1 MANPLLRDRDVDF
14 VLYDVLKV
22 EQLLTLEPFANHD
35 RRSFDMMLGS
45 VRKFARN
52 RLWPTYK
59 PMDSDPPQFVD
70 GKVLVHPAMHAVF
83 ADLNALGMVVAARP
97 PSVGGDQLPRA
108 VHSFASA
115 YLMAANLSAYGY
127 IGLAAGA
134 AHLLEAFGSETLRAT
149 YMAPIYQGR
158 WLGTMALTEPQAG
171 SSLADVTTR
180 ATPALDGSYRIA
192 GAKIFISA
200 GDHDL
205 TENIVHMVLARIDG
219 APAGTRGV
227 SLFCVPKRR
236 VTAAG
241 LVDNDVAVTGVLHK
255 IGWRGLPSCALAFGD
270 RGDCHGWLVGEPHR
284 GLAAMFQMMNEARI
298 MVGINGVATASVG
311 YHESLA
317 YARERTQ
324 GRQLGA
330 KDPNAAPVAI
340 VQHADVR
347 RMLLRQKAIVEGGL
361 CLVGRTS
368 MYADLAEFAVEVTER
383 ARAQA
388 LLDLLTP
395 VAKSF
400 PAERGFEAN
409 VLALQ
414 IHGGYGYTS
423 EYVVEALMRDQK
435 LNSLHEGT
443 TGIQGLD
450 LLGRKV
456 VAERGAGMQ
465 ALRVE
470 IEITAA
476 AAHAAG
482 LEPTLATAVTTA
494 LATVEH
500 LTLALIAKAATGGP
514 DAMLLHSADYLELFS
529 ILVIAWQHLAMASA
543 ARAVAVA
550 TDEDAAWVDGKLQ
563 AATYWLRTEVPRIA
577 TLAEL
582 CSASEASYVKIADAG
597 F

>member
-14 VLYDVLKV
+14 VLYDVLRV
-22 EQLLTLEPFANHD
+22 EQLLTLAPFASHD
-35 RRSFDMMLGS
+35 RSSFDIMLDS
-45 VRKFARN
+45 VRRFARG

-59 PMDSDPPQFVD
+59 PMDSDPPRFVD
-70 GKVLVHPAMHAVF
+70 GKVTVHPAMHAVF
-83 ADLNALGMVVAARP
+83 ADLCALGMVVAARP
-97 PSVGGDQLPRA
+97 PSAGGDQLPRA

-115 YLMAANLSAYGY
+115 YLMAANASAYGY

-134 AHLLEAFGSETLRAT
+134 AHLLEAFGSAALRET
-149 YMAPIYQGR
+149 YMTPMYQGR

-180 ATPALDGSYRIA
+180 ATPAVDGSYRIA

-236 VTAAG
+236 VAATG
-241 LVDNDVAVTGVLHK
+241 LVDNDVAVAGVLHK

-270 RGDCHGWLVGEPHR
+270 HGDCHGWLVGEPHR
-284 GLAAMFQMMNEARI
+284 GLSAMFQMMNEARI
-298 MVGINGVATASVG
+298 MVGMNGVATASVG

-317 YARERTQ
+317 YARERIQ
-324 GRQLGA
+324 GRPLAA
-330 KDPNAAPVAI
+330 KDPNAPPVAI

-368 MYADLAEFAVEVTER
+368 MYADLAEFAVEPAER

-395 VAKSF
+395 IAKSF

-456 VAERGAGMQ
+456 VAERGAGMR
-465 ALRVE
+465 ALRTE
-470 IEITAA
+470 IETTAA
-476 AAHAAG
+476 SGQAAG
-482 LEPTLATAVTTA
+482 LEASLIDAVTTA
-494 LATVEH
+494 LAMVET
-500 LTLALIAKAATGGP
+500 LTLDLIGKASSGGA
-514 DAMLLHSADYLELFS
+514 DAMMLHSADYLELFS
-529 ILVIAWQHLAMASA
+529 ILVIAWQQLAMASA
-543 ARAVAVA
+543 ARAMPAA
-550 TDEDAAWVDGKLQ
+550 TDEDAAWISGKMQ

-577 TLAEL
+577 SLAEL
-582 CSASEASYVKIADAG
+582 CRAGEASYVLIADAG

>member
-1 MANPLLRDRDVDF
+1 MSNPLLRDRDVDF
-14 VLYDVLKV
+14 ILYDVLRV
-22 EQLLTLEPFANHD
+22 EQLLTTAVFADHD
-35 RRSFDMMLGS
+35 RRSLSMALDA
-45 VRKFARN
+45 VRRFART
-52 RLWPTYK
+52 RVWSTYK
-59 PMDSDPPQFVD
+59 AMDQEPPRFVD
-70 GKVLVHPAMHAVF
+70 GHVVVHPTMKSLF
-83 ADLNALGMVVAARP
+83 ADLSALGMVVAARP
-97 PSVGGDQLPRA
+97 LAVGGDQLPRA
-108 VHSFASA
+108 VHSMASA
-115 YLMAANLSAYGY
+115 YLMAANPSAYGY

-134 AHLLEAFGSETLRAT
+134 AHLLEAFGNEALRAT
-149 YMAPIYQGR
+149 YMAPIYAGR

-171 SSLADVTTR
+171 SSLADVATR
-180 ATPALDGSYRIA
+180 ATPMPDGSYRLH

-236 VTAAG
+236 LEHGA
-241 LVDNDVAVTGVLHK
+241 LVDNDVTVTGVIHK
-255 IGWRGLPSCALAFGD
+255 IGWRGLPSLALAFGD
-270 RGDCHGWLVGEPHR
+270 RGDCHGFVVGEPHR

-298 MVGINGVATASVG
+298 MVGMNGVATASVA

-317 YARERTQ
+317 YARTRTQ
-324 GRQLGA
+324 GRLSAA
-330 KDPNAAPVAI
+330 KSGEQVPI

-361 CLVGRTS
+361 CLVARTA
-368 MYADLAEFAVEVTER
+368 MYADVAEFAQDRNAR
-383 ARAQA
+383 AHAQA

-395 VAKSF
+395 IAKSF
-400 PAERGFEAN
+400 PADRGFESN

-423 EYVVEALMRDQK
+423 EYLVESLLRDQK

-456 VAERGAGMQ
+456 AADRGASMH
-465 ALRVE
+465 ALHVE
-470 IEITAA
+470 IESTVAA
-476 AAHAAG
+476 ARSTG
-482 LEPTLATAVTTA
+482 VATALTDALGNALTAVESLTSA
-494 LATVEH
+494 LAVR
-500 LTLALIAKAATGGP
+500 AP
-514 DAMLLHSADYLELFS
+514 DEMLLHSNDYLDLFS
-529 ILVIAWQHLAMASA
+529 ILVIAWQHVAMVTA
-543 ARAVAVA
+543 ACAIAIT
-550 TDEDAAWVDGKLQ
+550 TDEDHAWLDGKQ
-563 AATYWLRTEVPRIA
+563 QSATYWLCTELPRLH

-582 CSASEASYVKIADAG
+582 CRSGENSYVCIADEG

>member
-14 VLYDVLKV
+14 VLYDVLRV
-22 EQLLTLEPFANHD
+22 EQLLTLAPFASHD
-35 RRSFDMMLGS
+35 RSSFDMMLDS
-45 VRKFARN
+45 VRRFARG

-59 PMDSDPPQFVD
+59 PMDSDPPRFVD
-70 GKVLVHPAMHAVF
+70 GKVTVHPAMHAVF
-83 ADLNALGMVVAARP
+83 ADLCALGMVVAARP
-97 PSVGGDQLPRA
+97 PSAGGDQLPRA

-115 YLMAANLSAYGY
+115 YLMAANASAYGY

-134 AHLLEAFGSETLRAT
+134 AHLLEAFGSAALRET
-149 YMAPIYQGR
+149 YMTPMYQGR

-180 ATPALDGSYRIA
+180 ATPAVDGSYRIA

-236 VTAAG
+236 VAATG
-241 LVDNDVAVTGVLHK
+241 LVDNDVAVAGVLHK

-270 RGDCHGWLVGEPHR
+270 HGDCHGWLVGEPHR
-284 GLAAMFQMMNEARI
+284 GLSAMFQMMNEARI
-298 MVGINGVATASVG
+298 MVGMNGVATASVG

-317 YARERTQ
+317 YARERIQ
-324 GRQLGA
+324 GRPLAA
-330 KDPNAAPVAI
+330 KDPNAPPVAI

-368 MYADLAEFAVEVTER
+368 MYADLAEFAVEPAER

-395 VAKSF
+395 IAKSF

-456 VAERGAGMQ
+456 VAERGAGMR
-465 ALRVE
+465 ALRTE
-470 IEITAA
+470 IETTAA
-476 AAHAAG
+476 SGQAAG
-482 LEPTLATAVTTA
+482 LEASLIDAVTTA
-494 LATVEH
+494 LAMVET
-500 LTLALIAKAATGGP
+500 LTLDLIGKASSGGA

-529 ILVIAWQHLAMASA
+529 ILVIAWQQLAMASA
-543 ARAVAVA
+543 ARAMPAA
-550 TDEDAAWVDGKLQ
+550 TDEDAAWISGKMQ

-577 TLAEL
+577 SLAEL
-582 CSASEASYVKIADAG
+582 CRAGEASYVLIADAG